1 MGIHTVVTLCGL
13 ADTETRPTASL
24 VALAPVLTTRVVAT
38 RHHGSAGM
46 TLARLA
52 EAMDRRKL
60 AAAQGTPTPT
70 AGTAAPATEPAPAP
84 ATRCGVLHL
93 VGMTPTNADRLA
105 GYFELARRHGFGT
118 DDAEHIADRLQMRDR
133 LLLDMA
139 MCIECRRL
147 EGRRCGAARAGQ
159 MTSASRQFEPIRT
172 ELIRCEHFKPNTK
185 D

>member
-1 MGIHTVVTLCGL
+1 MGAFDILNHLRERGVTLTPEPDGNI
-13 ADTETRPTASL
+13 RVKPSG
-24 VALAPVLTTRVVAT
+24 VLTD
-38 RHHGSAGM
+38 
-46 TLARLA
+46 A
-52 EAMDRRKL
+52 ERAEIRAHKPELIDLLRRTSP
-60 AAAQGTPTPT
+60 APT
-70 AGTAAPATEPAPAP
+70 APAP
-84 ATRCGVLHL
+84 RREVLHL
-93 VGMTPTNADRLA
+93 VGITASTADRLA

-159 MTSASRQFEPIRT
+159 MPSASRHFEPIRT
-172 ELIRCEHFKPNTK
+172 ELVRCEHFKPNAK